1 MKTKQVL
8 TLEDAC
14 RIADGAAQEA
24 QRNGWPVTIAV
35 CDDGGHLLLLQRL
48 DGAPLMSAEIAPAK
62 ARAAVLAR
70 KSSKALEEM
79 VNNGRFA
86 ALAMPISPLEGGEMV
101 VVGGAIVGGI
111 GISGVKAPQDAQV
124 ARAGV
129 AAIGGS
135 CEL

>member
-8 TLEDAC
+8 TLEDAR
-14 RIADGAAQEA
+14 RIAAAAEQEA
-24 QRNGWPVTIAV
+24 QRNGWPVTVAV
-35 CDDGGHLLLLQRL
+35 CDDGGHLLLLQRME
-48 DGAPLMSAEIAPAK
+48 GAPLMSAEIAPEK
-62 ARAAVLAR
+62 ARASVLAR
-70 KSSKALEEM
+70 KSSKVLEDM

-101 VVGGAIVGGI
+101 VVDGEIVGGV

-129 AAIGGS
+129 AVIGAG

>member
-8 TLEDAC
+8 TLEDAR
-14 RIADGAAQEA
+14 RIAAAAEQEA
-24 QRNGWPVTIAV
+24 QRNGWPVTVAV
-35 CDDGGHLLLLQRL
+35 CDDGGHLLLLQRME
-48 DGAPLMSAEIAPAK
+48 GAPLMSAEIAPEK
-62 ARAAVLAR
+62 ARASVLAR
-70 KSSKALEEM
+70 KSSKVLEEM

-101 VVGGAIVGGI
+101 VVDGEIVGGV

-129 AAIGGS
+129 AAIGAG

>member
-8 TLEDAC
+8 TLEDAR
-14 RIADGAAQEA
+14 RIAAAAEQEA
-24 QRNGWPVTIAV
+24 QRNGWPVTVAV
-35 CDDGGHLLLLQRL
+35 CDDGGHLLLLQRME
-48 DGAPLMSAEIAPAK
+48 GAPLMSAEIAPEK
-62 ARAAVLAR
+62 ARASVLAR
-70 KSSKALEEM
+70 KSSKVLEDM

-101 VVGGAIVGGI
+101 VVDGEIVGGV

-129 AAIGGS
+129 AAIGAG